1 MSTKHAEQL
10 HACMHTFICT
20 HPYHMHTVMQCACV
34 YNNVCMYVCTHAMYG
49 YTYKKCI

>member
-10 HACMHTFICT
+10 HACIHTFICT
-20 HPYHMHTVMQCACV
+20 HPYAYTVMQCECV

-49 YTYKKCI
+49 YTYKKYI

>member
-1 MSTKHAEQL
+1 
-10 HACMHTFICT
+10 
-20 HPYHMHTVMQCACV
+20 MHTVMQCACV